1 LSKTKTKI
9 NFVKTEYGLIYCAI
23 TSLARALFSGA
34 GAGHEVVEQ
43 EQLAAVFGGCIG
55 T

>member
-34 GAGHEVVEQ
+34 GDEVVEQ